1 MGFNFENLEVYQKSI
16 NFVNEVYL
24 TTRNYPKEEM
34 FGLTSQFRRAA
45 VSISLN
51 IAEGSAKTKK
61 DFSRFV
67 DMARGSI
74 FECITIL
81 QISEKLNYVGHVK
94 INELRDR
101 LSEISKML
109 SGLKRSLA
117 PETPNYQLSTINY
130 QLN

>member
-1 MGFNFENLEVYQKSI
+1 MGFNFEKLDVYQKSI

-94 INELRDR
+94 INELQDR
-101 LSEISKML
+101 LIEISKML

-117 PETPNYQLSTINY
+117 PETPNNEL
-130 QLN
+130 

>member
-1 MGFNFENLEVYQKSI
+1 MGFNFEKFDVYQKSI

-101 LSEISKML
+101 LIEISKML

-117 PETPNYQLSTINY
+117 PETPNNEL
-130 QLN
+130 

>member
-1 MGFNFENLEVYQKSI
+1 MGFNFEKLEVYQKSI

-101 LSEISKML
+101 LIEILKMWFNCKKV
-109 SGLKRSLA
+109 G
-117 PETPNYQLSTINY
+117 EE
-130 QLN
+130 